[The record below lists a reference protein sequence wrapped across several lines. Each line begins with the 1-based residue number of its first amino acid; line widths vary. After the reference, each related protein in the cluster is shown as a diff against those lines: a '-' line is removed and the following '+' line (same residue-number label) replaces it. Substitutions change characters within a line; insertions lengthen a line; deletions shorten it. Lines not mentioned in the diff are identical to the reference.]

1 MERRNNRII
10 RDNPKFHS
18 SRIVIVL
25 KVGKE
30 GEKKRFSSE
39 FFQDRTRI
47 VKKKKKK
54 ECGARN
60 KPSSLFIDNISVKK
74 YI

>member
-1 MERRNNRII
+1 MERRNNRIT

-25 KVGKE
+25 KVEKE

-54 ECGARN
+54 KNVELEINRRVY
-60 KPSSLFIDNISVKK
+60 LLTT
-74 YI
+74 

>member
-1 MERRNNRII
+1 MERRNNRIT

-47 VKKKKKK
+47 VKKKK

>member
-10 RDNPKFHS
+10 RDNTKFHS

-47 VKKKKKK
+47 VKKKK